1 MSDEPLAAL
10 REGFARCGLSHAEL
24 YAAYRA
30 SGGTGTESEI
40 AAFVDGVATPGV
52 TDYNLLAKAINQRLR
67 ESNPD
72 DVVTYA
78 ETGADRISYFSVASL
93 LASSAPTFEV
103 SVDAARADLRDGNYV
118 FMTGFA
124 RHLIGLL
131 ASGETA
137 GFHSVF
143 ETVERILATGDD
155 LARQL
160 MSYGFFY
167 ELLNTSAYE
176 QTGRQP
182 ADFAAWLGPRARRI
196 PAVAELLDGR

>member
-1 MSDEPLAAL
+1 VNDEPLAAL
-10 REGFARCGLSHAEL
+10 REGFALCGLNHAEL

-30 SGGTGTESEI
+30 LGGTGTESEI
-40 AAFVDGVATPGV
+40 AGFLDGVPPLGAT
-52 TDYNLLAKAINQRLR
+52 DFNLLAQAINERLR
-67 ESNPD
+67 GANRN
-72 DVVTYA
+72 DVLAYA
-78 ETGADRISYFSVASL
+78 ETEADRISYFSVASL
-93 LASSAPTFEV
+93 LASATPTFEV

-131 ASGETA
+131 ASEETA
-137 GFHSVF
+137 GFHSIF

-167 ELLNTSAYE
+167 ELLTTSAYE
-176 QTGRQP
+176 RTGRQP
-182 ADFAAWLGPRARRI
+182 ADFAPWLGPRARGI